1 MEHLMLLPCLVF
13 LLVGLVSPVNAEE
26 GTPPDLSM
34 DGIVAEDPA
43 PVEPPP
49 VDLLPVPDS
58 GDGDELPDVPPE
70 DGSGGLDGLDGITSS
85 VEAADYTAVV
95 ESLTGIQETLSR
107 LELLLSYIFVACLFV
122 FIVSS
127 GKLIYSFFNMFF

>member
-1 MEHLMLLPCLVF
+1 MERLMLLPCLVF

-43 PVEPPP
+43 EPPP
-49 VDLLPVPDS
+49 ADLLPVPDS
-58 GDGDELPDVPPE
+58 GDGDELPDVPSE
-70 DGSGGLDGLDGITSS
+70 DGTGSGGLDGITSS
-85 VEAADYTAVV
+85 VETADYTAVV
-95 ESLTGIQETLSR
+95 ESLAGIQETLSR